1 MKADIDTLK
10 DTFKFGYEAYEE
22 SRKEAN
28 EVWDL
33 FHNRQYTDDQLAVLE
48 NRGQPKETFN
58 VIKLFARMLLGY
70 YSTVVNTIQALPVQ
84 QEDVTIASVMTDV
97 MQTTLRLNNFDAEGD
112 KIKLSGIISGIMAS
126 YIEVYDT
133 GEVDQY
139 GRPLRDI
146 ALSYVPDSE
155 LVLDPMSRLED
166 YSDARFIHRFRWF
179 SQDQA
184 ERLFGKAKVEKLA
197 AYENHL
203 DIDEAEFTAI
213 YNNEFTG
220 YYKVFDNY
228 LIVHSVITDSDDRTW
243 SVYWSGDE
251 ILDKQEI
258 TFQEVRFPYRVH
270 KIHTSDRTEY
280 YGIFR
285 EVTETQ
291 KAINQAVVKIQ
302 LMVNTQKAFV
312 EEGAVDNLADFTDAF
327 NRVNAVIPVKD
338 LNGIRVE
345 SLSREVL
352 DQYTVID
359 RALDRI
365 QRILS
370 INDSFLGM
378 AYASDSGRKVKLQ
391 QNATITALRYLTGR
405 IQQFYRLL
413 GKDIASLVKQYY
425 TANQVMRVADDVVGQ
440 RWIELNKPL
449 MVWKGQVDQQGQ
461 PVLEPVFEQVVDP
474 ATEEPMVDDQGNYI
488 IAPVPEADTEVSFS
502 KFDIEI
508 TSTAYNDEDEKNQL
522 MMETMLSGNV
532 GSLLA
537 QVNPAGYFQ
546 AAALSV
552 RSVKTKY
559 SPEISQILAN
569 TSAMLAQNQQA
580 AGQASMM
587 AQGTVGGNQATQQ
600 RLSQE
605 LKLPQNT
612 NEGI

>member
-1 MKADIDTLK
+1 MKADIETLK
-10 DTFKFGYEAYEE
+10 DTFKFGYEAFEA

-33 FHNRQYTDDQLAVLE
+33 FHNRQYDGAQMAVLE

-58 VIKLFARMLLGY
+58 VIKLFSRMLLGY

-84 QEDVTIASVMTDV
+84 QDDVTVASVMSDV
-97 MQTTLRLNNFDAEGD
+97 IKAVLRTNNFDAEGD
-112 KIKLSGIISGIMAS
+112 KIKLSGIISGLMCS
-126 YIEVYDT
+126 YAEVVDS
-133 GEVDQY
+133 GERDEF
-139 GRPLRDI
+139 GRPVREI
-146 ALSYVPDSE
+146 KLSYVPDSE
-155 LVLDPMSRLED
+155 LVLDPLSRQED

-179 SQDQA
+179 SEDQVVSM
-184 ERLFGKAKVEKLA
+184 FGRKAVDKLE
-197 AYENHL
+197 AYYNHL

-220 YYKVFDNY
+220 YYKIFDNY
-228 LIVHSVITDSDDRTW
+228 LIVHSVLLDAEGRSW
-243 SVYWSGDE
+243 SVYWSGDY
-251 ILDKQEI
+251 ILDKK
-258 TFQEVRFPYRVH
+258 EVTYREVKFPYRVH
-270 KIHTSDRTEY
+270 KVHTSDQTEY

-285 EVTETQ
+285 EIVETQ
-291 KAINQAVVKIQ
+291 KAINQAVIKIQ

-312 EEGAVDNLADFTDAF
+312 EEGAVDSLSDFTDAF
-327 NRVNAVIPVKD
+327 NRVNAVIPVRD
-338 LNGIRVE
+338 LNGIRIE

-413 GKDIASLVKQYY
+413 GLDISELVKQYY
-425 TANQVMRVADDVVGQ
+425 TAHHVVRVADEVVGQ
-440 RWIELNKPL
+440 RWVELNRPL
-449 MVWKGQVDQQGQ
+449 SVWHGQVDQQGQ
-461 PVLEPVFEQVVDP
+461 PVMEVIYEQVLDP
-474 ATEEPMVDDQGNYI
+474 ENGEPMVDEEGNYI
-488 IAPVPEADTEVSFS
+488 IAPMPEADTEINFS
-502 KFDIEI
+502 KFDIEVI
-508 TSTAYNDEDEKNQL
+508 SSAYNDEDEKNQL

-552 RSVKTKY
+552 RSMKTKY
-559 SPEISQILAN
+559 SPEISEILAQ
-569 TSAMLAQNQQA
+569 TSAMLNQNQQA
-580 AGQASMM
+580 ASQASAM

-600 RLSQE
+600 PLSRE

-612 NEGI
+612 NEGV